1 MLLINAARTQDE
13 QTLKLALRDELILN
27 KDALNS
33 VMKAMRHGTDL
44 AETPWQIMVL
54 KSQFS
59 DQQVVAEIG
68 IFFQSLNGGCNC
80 SDNPDP
86 LSPENEY
93 GEFVLTIN
101 RSTCDATLKQK

>member
-1 MLLINAARTQDE
+1 MNLPLSAQSYDATNLKDSLHQELQKHAGDIVLQAMLY
-13 QTLKLALRDELILN
+13 
-27 KDALNS
+27 
-33 VMKAMRHGTDL
+33 GTDL

-68 IFFQSLNGGCNC
+68 VFFQSLNGGCNC

-93 GEFVLTIN
+93 GEFVLTID
-101 RSTCDATLKQK
+101 RSTYDATLKQK